1 MTFIEKLKRFNPIS
15 VYRLFKH
22 IHTFADYD
30 KEIAGYKY
38 AIFYGRLYFERSR
51 YKQNGDL
58 DLSER
63 SRRID
68 TILNEYKCPNSYIDY
83 VRSLRGLRDGLEQ
96 AAAEGYIYTGSGKDI
111 TTNKYIQNEE
121 TAHYQLAID
130 SLDTLIPAVTF
141 YPYLWWIVFRQRS

>member
-1 MTFIEKLKRFNPIS
+1 MTFFEKLRKLNPIS

-22 IHTFADYD
+22 IHAFADYD

-38 AIFYGRLYFERSR
+38 AIFYGRLYFERSKYNR
-51 YKQNGDL
+51 NGDL
-58 DLSER
+58 DLTER

-68 TILNEYKCPNSYIDY
+68 TILKEYKDPVSYMEYIALLRNL
-83 VRSLRGLRDGLEQ
+83 RSGLEQ
-96 AAAEGYIYTGSGKDI
+96 ALAEGVLYLGGGKDM

-121 TAHYQLAID
+121 AAHYQLAMD
-130 SLDTLIPAVTF
+130 SLNILIPAVTV

>member
-1 MTFIEKLKRFNPIS
+1 MTFLEKLRRLNPIS
-15 VYRLFKH
+15 VYRLFQH
-22 IHTFADYD
+22 IHAFADYD

-51 YKQNGDL
+51 YKRNGDL

-68 TILNEYKCPNSYIDY
+68 AILNEYKNPASYMEY
-83 VRSLRGLRDGLEQ
+83 VASLRNLRNGLEQ
-96 AAAEGYIYTGSGKDI
+96 AASEGILYIGGGKDM
-111 TTNKYIQNEE
+111 TTNKYIQSEE

-141 YPYLWWIVFRQRS
+141 YPFLWWIAFRQRS